1 MSITLEKIDQVKER
15 TGSSY
20 KEAKAALEAVQG
32 DVVEAVI
39 LLEEREKNW
48 INQGEYREAINRFRE
63 ILKKSS
69 DTRIKVKSRE
79 KTVAD
84 IPAPLGAAGA
94 LVFPKAAAV
103 GTLLLLFTRYS
114 LHLDKRSSEEKPK
127 DQEDQP
133 ERPEGPVE

>member
-15 TGSSY
+15 TGTTY
-20 KEAKAALEAVQG
+20 KEAKAALEAVEG
-32 DVVEAVI
+32 DVVEAII
-39 LLEEREKNW
+39 LLEEQERPW
-48 INQGEYREAINRFRE
+48 IDQGEYREAINRFRE

-69 DTRIKVKSRE
+69 ETRIKIKSQE

-94 LVFPKAAAV
+94 LVFPKAAAL

-114 LHLDKRSSEEKPK
+114 LHLDKKSPEGDSEAQK
-127 DQEDQP
+127 DQ
-133 ERPEGPVE
+133 